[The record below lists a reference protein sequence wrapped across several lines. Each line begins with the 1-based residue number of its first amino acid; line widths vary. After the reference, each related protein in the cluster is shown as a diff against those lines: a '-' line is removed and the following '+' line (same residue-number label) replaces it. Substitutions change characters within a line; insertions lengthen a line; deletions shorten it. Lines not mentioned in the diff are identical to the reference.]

1 MFVILLP
8 ATTYLLISSFN
19 GSQALNE
26 TSYLEMLLLITSGLF
41 TAAPLLLFANA
52 VKEVKLSVI
61 GLLQFLA
68 HTAQFL
74 LGVLA
79 YDESFDMMQL
89 VGFIIIWSA
98 LIIFVTDSFK
108 SSKTTNAS
116 SNKS

>member
-1 MFVILLP
+1 
-8 ATTYLLISSFN
+8 
-19 GSQALNE
+19 
-26 TSYLEMLLLITSGLF
+26 MLLLITSGLF

-68 HTAQFL
+68 PTAQFL

-89 VGFIIIWSA
+89 VGIINIWSA
-98 LIIFVTDSFK
+98 LINFVTDIVFK
-108 SSKTTNAS
+108 KTGIKFETEIKALSESSK
-116 SNKS
+116 